1 MARPSSPV
9 LALTAAAL
17 ALPGISYA
25 RNQPTG
31 VQMNVQT
38 SVYSEKDQSI
48 ADVAVGDKDRYDIDI
63 YQFSLLAPVSDNW
76 SLSFEL
82 SRELMSGASPWGT
95 SVDADDNPT
104 LIMSG
109 ATIDD
114 QRTEVAL
121 SLTRYNSNRSY
132 VVSVESSREDDY
144 EAIGFGIG
152 GDIELNSNHLILS
165 YGISYSTDTIEPTD
179 ALLYGR
185 VTKERKQS
193 RSLFVSFTEIL
204 SPDSQIQM
212 GFGFARYRG
221 FLSDPY
227 KLRDFRPDER
237 EEITVST
244 RYRRYYQGLDA
255 ALHLDYRFYR
265 DDYAVEAH
273 TLELAWHQ
281 NFGDRFSV
289 KPSIRYYGQTEA
301 AFYLPIDDYTKADS
315 ENQSSDYRLSAYGA
329 LSFGI
334 KAEYQGQ
341 TASGTDWHIRLTVDR
356 YHSDADLS
364 HHTTDSVHPALI
376 DFTMVSLGF
385 SWQY

>member
-212 GFGFARYRG
+212 GFGFARYR
-221 FLSDPY
+221 
-227 KLRDFRPDER
+227 
-237 EEITVST
+237 
-244 RYRRYYQGLDA
+244 
-255 ALHLDYRFYR
+255 RF
-265 DDYAVEAH
+265 
-273 TLELAWHQ
+273 
-281 NFGDRFSV
+281 GCS
-289 KPSIRYYGQTEA
+289 
-301 AFYLPIDDYTKADS
+301 
-315 ENQSSDYRLSAYGA
+315 
-329 LSFGI
+329 
-334 KAEYQGQ
+334 
-341 TASGTDWHIRLTVDR
+341 TASGLPV
-356 YHSDADLS
+356 LS
-364 HHTTDSVHPALI
+364 
-376 DFTMVSLGF
+376 G
-385 SWQY
+385 